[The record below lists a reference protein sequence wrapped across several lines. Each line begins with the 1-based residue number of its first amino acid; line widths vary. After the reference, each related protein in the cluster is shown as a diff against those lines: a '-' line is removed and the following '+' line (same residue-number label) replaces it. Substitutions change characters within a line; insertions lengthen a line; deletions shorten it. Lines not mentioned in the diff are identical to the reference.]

1 MRVFLPYISAK
12 SPPGSKNKSTARP
25 GSFCRAGGALCSMK
39 AFNRSRL
46 RWRRGTGTGKEN
58 RPGRGDAAN
67 TAEAAD
73 GARPAAGAGAAS
85 SVPSRAEAAAR
96 GANRGAAG
104 AVGLGGSRGER
115 AGQDASHAE
124 AGAAQDESL
133 DRPVRDGKAEG
144 RDANRGAAGAARDGS
159 PDRARKTAAAR
170 RGIPAPG
177 GRRPRPPTSGSPAPT
192 APEEHIFCR

>member
-1 MRVFLPYISAK
+1 MSPLRPPANRARVSKTDKNKRRA
-12 SPPGSKNKSTARP
+12 PGSIE
-25 GSFCRAGGALCSMK
+25 
-39 AFNRSRL
+39 RSRGVTSCVFRTANRCRR
-46 RWRRGTGTGKEN
+46 RWRRGTGTGREN

-67 TAEAAD
+67 TAEAAG
-73 GARPAAGAGAAS
+73 GARPAAGAAS